1 MATGNL
7 KYTIRP
13 IVLNFLKNREIRD
26 RFYLANNVYS
36 DFYLNNKTTK
46 LNEYFLKNFIICVL
60 YNFIFVSTNTVIWY
74 STSTFPP

>member
-13 IVLNFLKNREIRD
+13 IVLNFLKNWEIRD

-36 DFYLNNKTTK
+36 DFHLNNKTK
-46 LNEYFLKNFIICVL
+46 KSNEYFVKKYYNICV
-60 YNFIFVSTNTVIWY
+60 T
-74 STSTFPP
+74 

>member
-13 IVLNFLKNREIRD
+13 IVLNFLKNSKIRD
-26 RFYLANNVYS
+26 WFYLANNVYS

-46 LNEYFLKNFIICVL
+46 LNKYFLNKFYNIRVL
-60 YNFIFVSTNTVIWY
+60 
-74 STSTFPP
+74 